1 MSKNIIIVTNDQY
14 IADKFM
20 ATVYANE
27 HVNLVSEKI
36 LDETDPDEHLFG
48 AWKRSVDGV
57 ETEIGLYKASDNE
70 FAIYRVPISGF
81 CYMMAK
87 ARAIQ
92 DQDLSMIVCIKE
104 LNPTMLYKNEGF
116 HLLLDGKFIPTIS
129 LFREW
134 FESATSNSLL
144 LPEYDWLY
152 EMAEAKRIPLLSDRY
167 DRIRGSEV

>member
-20 ATVYANE
+20 STVYTNE
-27 HVNLVSEKI
+27 HVNLVSEKV
-36 LDETDPDEHLFG
+36 LDEIDSSEGLMA
-48 AWKRSVDGV
+48 AWRRSIDGV
-57 ETEIGLYKASDNE
+57 EAEIGLYKASDNE

-81 CYMMAK
+81 CYMLAK
-87 ARAIQ
+87 ARKIQ

-104 LNPTMLYKNEGF
+104 LNPTMLYKREGF
-116 HLLLDGKFIPTIS
+116 HLLLDGKFIPSIS

-134 FESATSNSLL
+134 FMSATTNSLL

-152 EMAEAKRIPLLSDRY
+152 EMAEERRIPLLSERY
-167 DRIRGSEV
+167 DELSGSEV